1 MNFDIEYVVQVFPS
15 ILKYLPVTLEIA
27 FLSGTIAML
36 LSICIVLLRHV
47 PSRILQAVL
56 NFYLD
61 FFRGTPVVVQLFFL
75 YYGLAQLFPIFKN
88 LSGFSAAVIGLSLN
102 ASSYMSESIRGAVQS
117 VHRRQTEAGLAC
129 GLTHLQVM
137 RHIVFPQAAKVA
149 VPTLVNDFIGLMKST
164 SVAFVLGV
172 RDVMAQT
179 KMLGG
184 SSYRYFEC
192 YFVAI
197 IIYFILTKLIHCFQ
211 KWLERKLDVTTR
223 KEGAACSIS
232 EV

>member
-1 MNFDIEYVVQVFPS
+1 MRFDFGYVIKVFPN
-15 ILKYLPVTLEIA
+15 ILGYLGVTLEIA

-36 LSICIVLLRHV
+36 ISFIFLALRKIDNK
-47 PSRILQAVL
+47 ILQSLL

-102 ASSYMSESIRGAVQS
+102 ASAYMSESIRAAVQS
-117 VHRRQTEAGLAC
+117 VHPRQMEAGLAC
-129 GLTHLQVM
+129 GLTHSQVM
-137 RHIVFPQAAKVA
+137 WHVILPQAARVA
-149 VPTLVNDFIGLMKST
+149 IPTLTNDFIGVLKST

-184 SSYRYFEC
+184 SSYRFFEC

-197 IIYFILTKLIHCFQ
+197 TIYFIVTKLIHLLQ
-211 KWLERKLDVTTR
+211 TWLEEKLDVR
-223 KEGAACSIS
+223 KKNGGQSCSK
-232 EV
+232 